1 MIPRITSATAGA
13 FLVLAILTACAA
25 PAAPPASPP
34 PASSTPTPTPTAE
47 PIDASA
53 SEPPDAEISCE
64 SMISAG
70 TVDALT
76 AAGWTAKPKEF
87 VIGDVALTEGL
98 LCFWADYEVGSDH
111 GQLYGW
117 SEITPE
123 DATAAQGSLLASGWT
138 REDGPEGTYITED
151 PQYSMGTDE
160 DGYGMTY
167 LFHDG
172 WVKLADTRQGLV
184 LIEWAG

>member
-13 FLVLAILTACAA
+13 LLLLAALTACAG
-25 PAAPPASPP
+25 PAAPAPSPT
-34 PASSTPTPTPTAE
+34 AAASTPTPQATAA
-47 PIDASA
+47 PIDTPAT
-53 SEPPDAEISCE
+53 EEPDAEISCE
-64 SMISAG
+64 SMISPG
-70 TVDALT
+70 TVEALT
-76 AAGWTAKPKEF
+76 TAGWTAKPKDF
-87 VIGDVALTEGL
+87 VIGDVTLTEGL
-98 LCFWADYEVGSDH
+98 LCFWADYAVGSDH

-117 SEITPE
+117 SAITPE
-123 DATAAQGSLLASGWT
+123 DAASAQAALLASGWT

-151 PQYSMGTDE
+151 PQFSMGTDE

-184 LIEWAG
+184 LIDWAG